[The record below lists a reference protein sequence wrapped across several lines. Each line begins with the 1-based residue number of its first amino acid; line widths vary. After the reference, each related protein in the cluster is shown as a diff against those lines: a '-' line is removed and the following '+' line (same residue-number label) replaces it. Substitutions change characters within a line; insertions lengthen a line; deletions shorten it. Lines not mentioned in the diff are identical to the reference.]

1 MSTANTCTDKHVQH
15 VRTIKRVIIVNVV
28 CCACMTT
35 TIVHVCASL
44 HVFACFNCTLGIACL
59 LVYWYMH
66 ACLPHLEVTVH
77 NQHWKSVLKS
87 KFHSFVAKSS
97 QGHFGGVLLEARLT
111 VG

>member
-35 TIVHVCASL
+35 TIVHVCVSL

-59 LVYWYMH
+59 LVYTGICMRAY
-66 ACLPHLEVTVH
+66 PT
-77 NQHWKSVLKS
+77 WKSQFITSTGKVFS
-87 KFHSFVAKSS
+87 KVSF
-97 QGHFGGVLLEARLT
+97 T
-111 VG
+111 VSWQNHLRGILVVSYWKRD